1 MTEKVCEVIITAPDA
16 EWLAQF
22 TRSLVED
29 RLCACGHNMTP
40 IRTVYRWQGV
50 VHDEA
55 EARVALHTRRALVP
69 EIISRT
75 NREHPFEV
83 PCVIALPITEGNP
96 AYLRWIL
103 DETNPAAPPA

>member
-1 MTEKVCEVIITAPDA
+1 MTEEVCEVIITAPDA

-75 NREHPFEV
+75 NREHPFGV
-83 PCVIALPITEGNP
+83 PCVIALPIIEGNP